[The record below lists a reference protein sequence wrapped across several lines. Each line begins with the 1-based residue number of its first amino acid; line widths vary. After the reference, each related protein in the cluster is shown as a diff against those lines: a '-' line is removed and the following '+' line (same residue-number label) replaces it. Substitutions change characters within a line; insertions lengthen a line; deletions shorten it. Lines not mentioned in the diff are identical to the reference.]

1 MIHKSFFNIFEALSN
16 KTNLYFACSSPLT
29 LNRSVET
36 DYVQYV
42 SKINTLDFESLISFL
57 PTLRLKTPFKLCSK
71 RFEKKNLLVLAKMA
85 KTREPKKMSFSPKRP
100 TML

>member
-16 KTNLYFACSSPLT
+16 KTNLYFASSSPLT

-57 PTLRLKTPFKLCSK
+57 STLRLKTPFKLCSK
-71 RFEKKNLLVLAKMA
+71 RFEKKNLDISKDG
-85 KTREPKKMSFSPKRP
+85 
-100 TML
+100 